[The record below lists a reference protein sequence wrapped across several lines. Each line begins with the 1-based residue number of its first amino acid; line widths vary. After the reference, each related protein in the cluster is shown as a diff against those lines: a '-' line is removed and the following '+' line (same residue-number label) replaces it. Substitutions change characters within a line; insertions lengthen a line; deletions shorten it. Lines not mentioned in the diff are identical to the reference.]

1 MGWWCLGVG
10 GKNTPQTGGGAA
22 FGGTDTIAIQEALAP
37 ASAVLKAAREYG
49 ASVIHTTTYQ
59 ENPELGTAAAHAAA
73 AADPVPEEDVS
84 PLAGELVIHQQKGAK
99 GAFWNTNLE
108 TELRGR
114 GITSLL
120 FTGVTTDACVQ
131 ITMKEAKDRGFLC
144 LVVEEATASF
154 SSRFKEFALEMI
166 SGPGGIGC
174 RRCKLAEVLEA
185 LDPTRSAHLGNSFV

>member
-1 MGWWCLGVG
+1 LSPRRLYGVAIG
-10 GKNTPQTGGGAA
+10 GNNPQTGGGAA
-22 FGGTDTIAIQEALAP
+22 FGGTDTTALQEALAP

-49 ASVIHTTTYQ
+49 TSVIHTTTFHDQ
-59 ENPELGTAAAHAAA
+59 ELGTAQ

-84 PLAGELVIHQQKGAK
+84 PLAGELVVHQQKGAK

-114 GITSLL
+114 GITSLI

-185 LDPTRSAHLGNSFV
+185 LDPTKSARLGNSFV